1 MVTNSAATSSKP
13 FPPEAVPTGT
23 VGVIGLGA
31 MGEPIVRNLVAA
43 GLRLVLFNRS
53 IDKAEP
59 FRSHAVIAGSGDDV
73 FRSSEVIL
81 LLVPGAPEI
90 DQVLRRSDGVVRA
103 PVRDKIVVNMATVA
117 PGYSQSLAGAVAAQ
131 GGRYVEAPLSGSRKQ
146 AAAGALIVLAA
157 SAHEDVLEGI
167 QPLFDAISKQTMR
180 CGAPPD
186 AMRMKL
192 ANNLLLITLL
202 VGFAEAFHFA
212 QAIGLDPERFV
223 ELVLAGPMAND
234 VFRGKAGKL
243 LAADFAAEA
252 AIKNVHKDSRLIRAE
267 ARHASAST
275 PVAAA
280 IADLLAAAENDLAE
294 DDIIGVI
301 QTLEKKSAS
310 RPT

>member
-1 MVTNSAATSSKP
+1 MVTNSAATPSTP
-13 FPPEAVPTGT
+13 FPPGAVPAGA
-23 VGVIGLGA
+23 VGVVGLGA
-31 MGEPIVRNLVAA
+31 MGEPVARNLVAA
-43 GLRLVLFNRS
+43 GLQVVLFNRS
-53 IDKAEP
+53 ADKAEP
-59 FRSHAVIAGSGDDV
+59 FRGHAVITASAHEV

-90 DQVLRRSDGVVRA
+90 DQVLQRSDGVVRV

-131 GGRYVEAPLSGSRKQ
+131 GGRYVEAPLSGSRKP
-146 AAAGALIVLAA
+146 AAAGELVVLTA
-157 SAHEDVLEGI
+157 SAHEDVLDRV
-167 QPLFDAISKQTMR
+167 QPLFDAIGKQTMR
-180 CGAPPD
+180 CGAPPN

-212 QAIGLDPERFV
+212 QALGLDPERFV

-252 AIKNVHKDSRLIRAE
+252 AIKNVHKDSRLISAE
-267 ARHASAST
+267 ARRASAST
-275 PVAAA
+275 PVAAT

-301 QTLEKKSAS
+301 QVLEQTSAD